1 MKDRSYFL
9 TFFTAIS
16 SISIFTI
23 TAITSLKIDTGSFVL
38 AWIVFTLIYICKK
51 RNRNENVA
59 EFGYDET
66 PRSDHHGPFYLVSL
80 NYGVAEQL
88 AVSSVLCKTLEV
100 KYFNVFFLAYL
111 QISFFI

>member
-1 MKDRSYFL
+1 MDCFHTHL
-9 TFFTAIS
+9 H
-16 SISIFTI
+16 
-23 TAITSLKIDTGSFVL
+23 LQ
-38 AWIVFTLIYICKK
+38 KK
-51 RNRNENVA
+51 WNRNENVA

-100 KYFNVFFLAYL
+100 KYFIFFFSSLFTE
-111 QISFFI
+111 FFFHLDVR